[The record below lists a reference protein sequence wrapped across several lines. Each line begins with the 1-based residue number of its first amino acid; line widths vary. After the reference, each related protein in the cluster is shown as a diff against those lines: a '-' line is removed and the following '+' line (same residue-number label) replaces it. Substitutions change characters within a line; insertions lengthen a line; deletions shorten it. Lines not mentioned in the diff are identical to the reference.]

1 MKSIIKKDFQM
12 EKIEKIFSV
21 ILSIVGIVLVV
32 DVFLEQFF
40 SIGTKQNSLTLIYCI
55 SFIILTT
62 KFKSI
67 LKNKFVMIPL
77 YLMIVQ
83 TIYSL
88 GIKYVV

>member
-1 MKSIIKKDFQM
+1 M

-67 LKNKFVMIPL
+67 FKNKFVMIPL

>member
-67 LKNKFVMIPL
+67 FKNKFVMIPL

>member
-1 MKSIIKKDFQM
+1 MK
-12 EKIEKIFSV
+12 KIEKISP
-21 ILSIVGIVLVV
+21 IIMGIVGIVIIV
-32 DVFLEQFF
+32 DVFLEQCFN
-40 SIGTKQNSLTLIYCI
+40 IGTKQNSLSLIYCI